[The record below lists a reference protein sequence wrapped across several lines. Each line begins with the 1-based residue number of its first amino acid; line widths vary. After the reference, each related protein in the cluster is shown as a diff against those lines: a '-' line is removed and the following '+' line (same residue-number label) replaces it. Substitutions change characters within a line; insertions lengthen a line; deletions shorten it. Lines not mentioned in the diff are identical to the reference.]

1 MVISMVNVRGSVSG
15 SPNGK
20 FYQLETTTDK
30 GHVVVRIQLENDTD
44 SQIELLLNFPQAM
57 EFRDAIEK
65 AVWTI
70 SP

>member
-1 MVISMVNVRGSVSG
+1 VCGSTSG

-20 FYQLETTTDK
+20 IYQLEAAANK
-30 GHVVVRIQLENDTD
+30 GHVVVRIQLENDAN

-57 EFRDAIEK
+57 EFRDTIEK